1 MSNRIL
7 LSNNITSNM
16 IVLPLLQQNVF
27 QHDVKK
33 IWRNKFLKINGYQLS
48 RLERTGIL
56 YFRIC
61 TVTTWERENSIFDRL

>member
-7 LSNNITSNM
+7 LSNIITSNM
-16 IVLPLLQQNVF
+16 IVLPLLQQKVF
-27 QHDVKK
+27 QNDVKK

-48 RLERTGIL
+48 RLELTGIL

-61 TVTTWERENSIFDRL
+61 TGTTWEQGNVIFDRL